1 MKESKWEK
9 MLDYF
14 GLGRYEDNDG
24 EDIRPAVSEPFPGT
38 VVKRGK
44 VLDIRTASQ
53 VRVVIF
59 QPTSFD
65 QTSEIC
71 DNLKNRKPVIVNM
84 ENIDGDLA
92 QRIMDFLSGAV
103 YAVDGSLHKISGG
116 IVLAAPSNVE
126 ITENLREELKDKM
139 FFKWPK

>member
-1 MKESKWEK
+1 V
-9 MLDYF
+9 LDYF
-14 GLGRYEDNDG
+14 GLGRYEDDD
-24 EDIRPAVSEPFPGT
+24 EDIKPLAVPEPYPGA
-38 VVKRGK
+38 VKRGK

-53 VRVVIF
+53 VRVVIC

-84 ENIDGDLA
+84 ESIDGELA

-103 YAVDGSLHKISGG
+103 YAVDGSIHKISGG
-116 IVLAAPSNVE
+116 IILAAPSNVE
-126 ITENLREELKDKM
+126 ITASLQEELKDKM
-139 FFKWPK
+139 FFRWQK